1 MNSIFLF
8 CHLPIN
14 LDTYFLRF
22 SIYMIRIE
30 GDSQTWLLIEAVYK
44 IDFGAGLIAR
54 VHPLSRL
61 GMSKGVTRIT
71 PVW

>member
-8 CHLPIN
+8 CHLPIYIN
-14 LDTYFLRF
+14 TYFFRF

-30 GDSQTWLLIEAVYK
+30 GNSQTWLLIEAIYK
-44 IDFGAGLIAR
+44 IDFGAGLVAR
-54 VHPLSRL
+54 VHPLDHLS
-61 GMSKGVTRIT
+61 MSKGVTRIT